1 MNDASKMCR
10 NGNMY
15 IMASLLSNNTY
26 DSKTEIDSKNE
37 NKSDE
42 NLKPNEIPPLTK
54 FVLYKFNCQWKKT
67 MFRSKYE

>member
-1 MNDASKMCR
+1 
-10 NGNMY
+10 
-15 IMASLLSNNTY
+15 MASLLSNNTY

>member
-26 DSKTEIDSKNE
+26 DSKTKNE

-67 MFRSKYE
+67 MFHSKYE